1 MVLLKGHCGVHAT
14 LTMHMSARLHSPW
27 FEGFSDLVVLNDRP
41 VIFLAF
47 LGLAQRRGKGG
58 GGTPHDYHF
67 MAKHSLSMVLLFIL
81 AISAI
86 RQQLRWRDYPT
97 PISTQHALEAPKM

>member
-1 MVLLKGHCGVHAT
+1 MLPPDIADFCHCGLSAT
-14 LTMHMSARLHSPW
+14 TKPW
-27 FEGFSDLVVLNDRP
+27 SDA
-41 VIFLAF
+41 AF
-47 LGLAQRRGKGG
+47 TDAIVSTR
-58 GGTPHDYHF
+58 HDYHF
-67 MAKHSLSMVLLFIL
+67 MAKHSLSMVLLFIM